1 MFSSNTKPHVAINPW
16 KRSDENYGN
25 SSVSYDGEESR
36 GLLAEEA
43 ISFTNYQ
50 SRPTPRRNLSESIA
64 RSVLE
69 KTHWLR
75 IAAILFAI
83 GVLLSVML
91 LSKSSMVK
99 VNSSNSPVVLESK
112 KSREKC
118 VDLGPLGSQ
127 ILP

>member
-1 MFSSNTKPHVAINPW
+1 MFSSNTTPHVAINPW
-16 KRSDENYGN
+16 KRSDQQYVN
-25 SSVSYDGEESR
+25 SSGSYDREESR

-43 ISFTNYQ
+43 ISITNYQ
-50 SRPTPRRNLSESIA
+50 SRPALRRKLSESIA
-64 RSVLE
+64 RSVLA
-69 KTHWLR
+69 KTYWLR
-75 IAAILFAI
+75 VAAILFTF

-99 VNSSNSPVVLESK
+99 VKSSNSPVVLESK
-112 KSREKC
+112 KRREKC